1 MKMMREYI
9 FICDEQWKIGKILYD
24 SQDIYVETKISM
36 DEMIY
41 EMPQLREHML
51 QNQVLLNVHDKQDN
65 REMLAIV
72 HKYERCF
79 LVFLVHIESQEDFV
93 QFIDTYIHFQSWA
106 KENLKPPYQDE
117 YYEIERMNN
126 QLMNSQ
132 RALIKNNMQLKKVL
146 NEIIEANNLITV
158 LEHDQLTNLYCAA
171 AFYQKARE
179 KIKKDSQDIIVVDI
193 EHFQMINEI
202 FGRSTGDKLLKDF
215 ARFLSGLRNA
225 DEGIF
230 CRAYADTFYI
240 CMSTNRKFYDELNE
254 KIKRYF
260 SQYPLPVHISVKIGV
275 YSVEDTTIS
284 TAQMCDRAFLAME
297 DVSKK
302 GAGQIGFYNEE
313 LHSKLLMEHKILDS
327 IPQALKDHDFLLYLQ
342 PKVEMSSKKIVGAE
356 ALIRWKHK
364 DFGWIRPD
372 QFIPLLEKRHQI
384 YQIDKYI
391 WEEACKVLK
400 YRKENHLSAIAVSV
414 NVSRDD
420 LYEDDLLD
428 VLKNLITKYE
438 LDPKQLHLEIIE
450 RAYVDDSEHMY
461 QILTKLREH
470 GFIIEMD
477 DFGTGESSL
486 AMLADMP
493 IDYIKL
499 DRKFLVSGLHD
510 KRHIEVIR
518 AMINLA
524 KTLDIDVLAEG
535 IETKEQEQILYD
547 LGCRYAQGYFYGKPA
562 PDIDFE

>member
-1 MKMMREYI
+1 MMREYI
-9 FICDEQWKIGKILYD
+9 FVCDEQWNIGKILYD
-24 SQDIYVETKISM
+24 SQEKYVKTKTSM
-36 DEMIY
+36 EEMID
-41 EMPQLREHML
+41 EISQLCQHSA
-51 QNQVLLNVHDKQDN
+51 QNQMLFHVHDKQDHL
-65 REMLAIV
+65 EMLAII
-72 HKYERCF
+72 HKYEQCF
-79 LVFLVHIESQEDFV
+79 LVFLVHIESQKDFV
-93 QFIDTYIHFQSWA
+93 QFIDSYIHFQAWA
-106 KENLKPPYQDE
+106 KENLKPPYRDE
-117 YYEIERMNN
+117 YYEIEQMNN

-132 RALIKNNMQLKKVL
+132 RALVKNNMQLKKVL

-171 AFYQKARE
+171 AFYQKART
-179 KIKKDSQDIIVVDI
+179 KIEEEEQDMIVIDI
-193 EHFQMINEI
+193 ERFQMINEV
-202 FGRSTGDKLLKDF
+202 FGRSVGDKLLKDF
-215 ARFLSGLRNA
+215 ARFLSGLHNA
-225 DEGIF
+225 EEGIF

-240 CMSTNRKFYDELNE
+240 CMPTHRKFYLELEE
-254 KIKRYF
+254 KVKRYF
-260 SQYPLPVHISVKIGV
+260 GKYPLPVHISTKIGV
-275 YSVEDTTIS
+275 YSVKDTTIS
-284 TAQMCDRAFLAME
+284 VEQMCDRAFLAME
-297 DVSKK
+297 DISQKETSK
-302 GAGQIGFYNEE
+302 IGFYNEE
-313 LHSKLLMEHKILDS
+313 LHKKLIMEHQILDS
-327 IPQALKDHDFLLYLQ
+327 VPQALKNHDFLMYLQ
-342 PKVEMSSKKIVGAE
+342 PKVEMSTRKIVGAE
-356 ALIRWKHK
+356 ALIRWEHK
-364 DFGWIRPD
+364 DFGWVRPD

-391 WEEACKVLK
+391 WEEACKALK
-400 YRKENHLSAIAVSV
+400 YRKEHHLSKIAISV

-420 LYEDDLLD
+420 LYEDDLIE
-428 VLKNLITKYE
+428 VLNDLIIKYE

-450 RAYVDDSEHMY
+450 RAYVDDSAHMY
-461 QILTKLREH
+461 QILTRLREQ
-470 GFIIEMD
+470 GFIVEMD

-535 IETKEQEQILYD
+535 IETKEQEEILYE

>member
-1 MKMMREYI
+1 MMREYI
-9 FICDEQWKIGKILYD
+9 FVCDEQWNIGKILYD
-24 SQDIYVETKISM
+24 SQGEYVKTKTSM
-36 DEMIY
+36 DEMIC
-41 EMPQLREHML
+41 EMPQLCQHIT
-51 QNQVLLNVHDKQDN
+51 QNQILFNVHDKQDAL
-65 REMLAIV
+65 EMLAIIY
-72 HKYERCF
+72 KYERCF
-79 LVFLVHIESQEDFV
+79 LIFLVHIESQNDFV
-93 QFIDTYIHFQSWA
+93 QFIDSYIRFQAWA
-106 KENLKPPYQDE
+106 KENLNPPYRDE
-117 YYEIERMNN
+117 YYEIEQMNN

-171 AFYQKARE
+171 AFYQKAGK
-179 KIKKDSQDIIVVDI
+179 KIKEDKQDIIVIDI
-193 EHFQMINEI
+193 ERFQMINEV
-202 FGRSTGDKLLKDF
+202 FGRGVGDKLLKDF
-215 ARFLSGLRNA
+215 ARFLMGLRNVE
-225 DEGIF
+225 EGIF

-240 CMSTNRKFYDELNE
+240 CMPADRKFYKELHE
-254 KIKRYF
+254 KVKRYF
-260 SQYPLPVHISVKIGV
+260 SKYPLPVHISTKIGV

-284 TAQMCDRAFLAME
+284 VEQMCDRAFLAME
-297 DVSKK
+297 DNLQQGTSR
-302 GAGQIGFYNEE
+302 IGFYNEE
-313 LHSKLLMEHKILDS
+313 LHKKLLMEHQIIDS
-327 IPQALKDHDFLLYLQ
+327 VPQALKNHDFLMYLQ
-342 PKVEMSSKKIVGAE
+342 PKVEMSTRKIIGAE

-364 DFGWIRPD
+364 DFGWVRPD

-391 WEEACKVLK
+391 WEEACKALK
-400 YRKENHLSAIAVSV
+400 YRREHHFSKIAISV

-420 LYEDDLLD
+420 LYEDDLMD
-428 VLKNLITKYE
+428 VLNDLIIKYE

-450 RAYVDDSEHMY
+450 RAYVDDSAHMY
-461 QILTKLREH
+461 QILTKLREQ

-510 KRHIEVIR
+510 QRHIEVIR

-535 IETKEQEQILYD
+535 IETKEQEEILYD

-562 PDIDFE
+562 PDRDFE